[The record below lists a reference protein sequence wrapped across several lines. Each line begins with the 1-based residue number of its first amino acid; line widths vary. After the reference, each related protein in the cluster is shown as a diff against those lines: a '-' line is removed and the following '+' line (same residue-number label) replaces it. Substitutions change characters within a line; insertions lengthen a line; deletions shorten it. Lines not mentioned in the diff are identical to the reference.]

1 MESMKSSASS
11 LQSSGTRPH
20 FDPSSIRSLL
30 RHDRV
35 NVLIGP
41 NGAGKST
48 FLDTL
53 SGELDASGH
62 STGTVLNTA
71 AYQTQDPGFLP
82 TLTVRQTVHLYR
94 GLGSGPTTPEI
105 EQLLHLINPFL
116 KQKRGSLSGGQ
127 WRLVDIAGTCLLDRE
142 MYLFDEPLSGIDH
155 NNARIVV
162 NALCSLARAGK
173 NTGKNEKNGRTVV
186 VSLHDL
192 ALISWFGD
200 PWIGDPWIIK
210 IMPIPNTEG
219 EGEGQIVRIH
229 TGPASQYVL
238 PYNDKE
244 EKE

>member
-1 MESMKSSASS
+1 MESLTLS

-20 FDPSSIRSLL
+20 FNPSYIRTLL
-30 RHDRV
+30 CHDRV

-41 NGAGKST
+41 NGVGKST

-62 STGTVLNTA
+62 PTGTVLNTV

-82 TLTVRQTVHLYR
+82 TLTVRQTLNLYR
-94 GLGSGPTTPEI
+94 ELGSEPATPEI
-105 EQLLHLINPFL
+105 EQLLHLLDPII

-127 WRLVDIAGTCLLDRE
+127 WRLVDIAGTCLLNRE
-142 MYLFDEPLSGIDH
+142 MYLFDEPLSGIDQD
-155 NNARIVV
+155 NARIVV
-162 NALCSLARAGK
+162 DALCSLVR
-173 NTGKNEKNGRTVV
+173 TGKNEENERTVV
-186 VSLHDL
+186 ASLHDL
-192 ALISWFGD
+192 ALIPWFGD